1 MNFSGTV
8 QLGIK
13 KKWLDFEVYLAEMGN
28 SKGLGGSLVAV
39 WTLLILFWFEI
50 VMKF

>member
-39 WTLLILFWFEI
+39 
-50 VMKF
+50 